1 MAIINLIWKSDPS
14 FLAVS
19 KTIDIKTWKSCKLIP
34 VYFLY
39 KMQYLLSNLFIFLL
53 VFCKSKFKLLP
64 SRWIFFWYRI
74 ISSNKPSGPDPLTIS
89 SDKCAIVD
97 VKTWKSSKFIPVYF
111 LFKMQYLLSNLF
123 IFHLVFCKSK
133 FKLQSSRWIS
143 FWYRII
149 SSNKPSGPDPLTI
162 SSDKCAIVDVKTW
175 KSSKFIPVYLLV
187 KMQYLL
193 SNLFIYVLVFC

>member
-1 MAIINLIWKSDPS
+1 MGR
-14 FLAVS
+14 
-19 KTIDIKTWKSCKLIP
+19 
-34 VYFLY
+34 YFGT
-39 KMQYLLSNLFIFLL
+39 LL
-53 VFCKSKFKLLP
+53 
-64 SRWIFFWYRI
+64 R
-74 ISSNKPSGPDPLTIS
+74 
-89 SDKCAIVD
+89 IVD
-97 VKTWKSSKFIPVYF
+97 VKTSKWGRFLSDCLMRRMQYLLFNLFVYLPVFIKIILSLLANFSLFSLHGNYQSNPKIWPVISGSIKNNWHQKIKIVQIYSRFF

-133 FKLQSSRWIS
+133 FKLQSSRWTS
-143 FWYRII
+143 FWYRMI
-149 SSNKPSGPDPLTI
+149 SSNKPSGPYPLTI